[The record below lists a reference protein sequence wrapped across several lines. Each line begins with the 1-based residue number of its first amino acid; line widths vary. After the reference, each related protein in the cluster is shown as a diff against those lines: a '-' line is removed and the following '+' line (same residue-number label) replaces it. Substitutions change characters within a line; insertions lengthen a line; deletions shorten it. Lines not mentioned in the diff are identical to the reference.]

1 MISQQGDV
9 KLYQTNNDG
18 EIDIKNGIVT
28 MSSGI
33 ETTVYLSLFGGNE
46 NDDGSSQ
53 SNLFWWG
60 NLTES
65 SLIARQYRSKT
76 QYLLRSLPFSTA
88 NLLNLEDGIKGD
100 LAWMLEKQLISS
112 LEITLQVPYINEL
125 KIILDIIAQGQDF
138 QIIFLEKLEVS
149 S

>member
-1 MISQQGDV
+1 MITQQGDV

-18 EIDIKNGIVT
+18 EITINNGIVT
-28 MSSGI
+28 MSPGI
-33 ETTVYLSLFGGNE
+33 ETAVYLSLFGGNE

-60 NLTES
+60 NLTDSNRLE
-65 SLIARQYRSKT
+65 RQYRSKT

-88 NLLNLEDGIKGD
+88 NLVKLEDAINID
-100 LAWMLEKQLISS
+100 LSWMLEQNLISS
-112 LEITLQVPYINEL
+112 LEITLQVPDINKL
-125 KIILDIIAQGQDF
+125 HIILDIIVQGQEF
-138 QIIFLEKLEVS
+138 QIIFLEKLEIS

>member
-112 LEITLQVPYINEL
+112 LEITLQVLYINEL